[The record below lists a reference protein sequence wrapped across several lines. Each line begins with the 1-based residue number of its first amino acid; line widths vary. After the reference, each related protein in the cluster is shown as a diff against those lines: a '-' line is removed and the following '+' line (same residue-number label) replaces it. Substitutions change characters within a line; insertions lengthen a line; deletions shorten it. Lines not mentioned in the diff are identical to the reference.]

1 MVLNSFLCYIIYKI
15 DLIYNV
21 IGIAQNKSGTRIEK
35 EQEKINIM
43 LLYFGW
49 FAPTDLNAL

>member
-1 MVLNSFLCYIIYKI
+1 MVLNSFLCYIIYKM

-35 EQEKINIM
+35 EYEKIVIIP
-43 LLYFGW
+43 LYLGW